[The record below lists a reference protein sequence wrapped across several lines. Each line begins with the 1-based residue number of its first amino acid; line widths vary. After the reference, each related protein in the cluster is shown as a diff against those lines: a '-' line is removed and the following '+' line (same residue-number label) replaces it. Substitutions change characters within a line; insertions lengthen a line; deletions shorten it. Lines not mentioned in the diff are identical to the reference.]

1 VAADPWSPPTYGCG
15 MQRLSVAGVG
25 VIALLVGVLWILQGT
40 DVVGGSAM
48 SGHGQWTVIGLV
60 LVVVGA
66 ALLAFAGTRM
76 DRRG

>member
-1 VAADPWSPPTYGCG
+1 

>member
-1 VAADPWSPPTYGCG
+1 

-66 ALLAFAGTRM
+66 ALLAFAAIRM